1 MMPTMLVL
9 AVIIST
15 IIFIALIAFYFIRQS
30 KGKQNVADIDFAEF
44 EESVIDLVSKFQ
56 HISATRLSSLENKL
70 DEMNKLLKESNEIYL
85 KLTSVMSDAAK
96 RKTELE
102 ALLNRADQSKITGE
116 DTREPHVEVR
126 KKESDETISEEN
138 EPKTDKPIEEKPD
151 IAEKFD
157 PRKNTESR
165 EEEVENPFDLKS
177 SSIEHKIMNL
187 SSEGLDSNDI
197 AKELGVGKGEVELVL
212 ELFKRKYS

>member
-15 IIFIALIAFYFIRQS
+15 IIFIALIAFYFIKQS

-102 ALLNRADQSKITGE
+102 ALMNQAEQSN
-116 DTREPHVEVR
+116 
-126 KKESDETISEEN
+126 ISEE
-138 EPKTDKPIEEKPD
+138 
-151 IAEKFD
+151 
-157 PRKNTESR
+157 
-165 EEEVENPFDLKS
+165 
-177 SSIEHKIMNL
+177 
-187 SSEGLDSNDI
+187 
-197 AKELGVGKGEVELVL
+197 
-212 ELFKRKYS
+212 FKREKRSEENKKE